1 MASVIQRGGKW
12 YGKYR
17 NEFGRWVRVALS
29 GVRTRTQAKEDVDA
43 LERKARLI
51 RSGVEKSIG
60 DANQTLCDLC
70 EWYLNTEV
78 IARRVDDERARLK
91 IHILEA
97 PIGKKKLPA
106 IVTDDIKAVLR
117 KMHAGGYAAW
127 TREGLRRKLRTIYN
141 RAHACGK
148 WLGHNPM
155 PGVKPIRIPKKI
167 HHTLRA
173 EEVPLFLTAAAEQW
187 RGELATSAYL
197 ALRMQEVFGLL
208 KSQVDR
214 EQLFLRVEKSSA
226 ETEETKGGHHDLLP
240 IPNGLV
246 PYLEHALDTR
256 PGPYLFPDPKTGKPR
271 SKNSASKVVER
282 TMKRAGLVEGYDHKC
297 RRCAAK
303 TGKAY
308 VERHGDAGIRQCP
321 ICGFRLWPCAVAREL
336 SWHDLRD
343 TTAKLLKKQGIKIE
357 KIALILRHADIKL
370 LEKEIYGETEAE
382 DLREAVNSILASNG
396 SKPRSSD
403 FSPEWGP
410 LGVQAAISG
419 NEDATTDD
427 DSSAVPVSSMVGA
440 TGFEPATTCTPSKC
454 ATRLRHA
461 PKTSTRLC
469 PRVQPGSSTPS

>member
-1 MASVIQRGGKW
+1 MASVIRRGNTW

-17 NEFGRWVRVALS
+17 NEFGHKVRIALS
-29 GVRTRTQAKEDVDA
+29 GVCTRTQAKEEADA
-43 LERKARLI
+43 LERTARLI
-51 RSGVEKSIG
+51 RSGVENSIG
-60 DANQTLCDLC
+60 DANQTLYDLC
-70 EWYLNTEV
+70 EWYLTTEV
-78 IARRVDDERARLK
+78 VARRVDDERARLK

-106 IVTDDIKAVLR
+106 VVTDDIKAVLR
-117 KMHAGGYAAW
+117 KMQADGYAAW

-141 RAHACGK
+141 RAYACGK

-155 PGVKPIRIPKKI
+155 PGVKAIRIPKKI

-173 EEVPLFLTAAAEQW
+173 EEVPIFLAAAAEQW

-208 KSQVDR
+208 KSQVDMER
-214 EQLFLRVEKSSA
+214 LFLRVEKSTA
-226 ETEETKGGHHDLLP
+226 ETEETKGGHQDLLP
-240 IPNGLV
+240 IPNSLV
-246 PYLEHALDTR
+246 PYLQHALATR

-271 SKNSASKVVER
+271 TKNSASKVVER
-282 TMKRAGLVEGYDHKC
+282 TMRRAGLIEGYDHKC
-297 RRCAAK
+297 RRCAAR

-308 VERHGDAGIRQCP
+308 VERHGDAEIRRCP
-321 ICGFRLWPCAVAREL
+321 VCGFCLWPCAVAREL

-343 TTAKLLKKQGIKIE
+343 TTAKLLKKQGISIE

-396 SKPRSSD
+396 SSPRSRD
-403 FSPEWGP
+403 FSNERGP
-410 LGVQAAISG
+410 LGVQGASWQKENAGTIL
-419 NEDATTDD
+419 N
-427 DSSAVPVSSMVGA
+427 SAMAPASSMVGA

-461 PKTSTRLC
+461 PM
-469 PRVQPGSSTPS
+469 